1 MSFSYGFFNAQ
12 NLDRVYT
19 AEDFTA
25 YLTSLICNGILD
37 TYRQCFAPT
46 VKNLSV
52 TFGTG
57 KAWINGHYLISDTLH
72 TVDCASYVDESLDR
86 YVVIALFCDLSTR
99 TCGLRIQ
106 PGIAATEPVIPSF
119 TNNNVTTYL
128 TLAAVRLRA
137 GATELT
143 AEDVIDYRED
153 ESKCGYCKCILGK
166 CKVTEMLVKMTQL
179 KADMEALKAREDA
192 QDSKI
197 AELEEKLK
205 AFTSDVVAAGQCGED
220 VYYIRYADGH
230 VLLQGSG
237 TTYDYSDE
245 STPKSVFYD
254 MPEIKSVV
262 VQEGI
267 TKLGNALF
275 YRCQNMQTISLPT
288 TLTELG
294 YRTFAQGSGEYQ
306 SCGGLTEL
314 TLPSGMQ
321 KLGGNALRQTNITE
335 LIIPARVSVIED
347 YFLSKCT
354 KLKTVRAESSV
365 LGSFMFVQCTAL
377 ESLTISTNCKTF
389 GSNMLTYCESL
400 TTITYEGTK
409 EQWNAIT
416 KPTNWMTSDA
426 KVNYHNGYLQRINCI
441 DGSFVWDS
449 EDMDWKEETA

>member
-25 YLTSLICNGILD
+25 YLSSLICNGILD
-37 TYRQCFAPT
+37 TYRQCFAPI

-166 CKVTEMLVKMTQL
+166 CRVTEMLAEMAKTNATLDELQKRLDAMNSQISGISQTRHYCHS
-179 KADMEALKAREDA
+179 ALLRNGGILCLDI
-192 QDSKI
+192 D
-197 AELEEKLK
+197 L
-205 AFTSDVVAAGQCGED
+205 
-220 VYYIRYADGH
+220 R
-230 VLLQGSG
+230 VLSG
-237 TTYDYSDE
+237 D
-245 STPKSVFYD
+245 F
-254 MPEIKSVV
+254 
-262 VQEGI
+262 
-267 TKLGNALF
+267 
-275 YRCQNMQTISLPT
+275 R
-288 TLTELG
+288 
-294 YRTFAQGSGEYQ
+294 
-306 SCGGLTEL
+306 
-314 TLPSGMQ
+314 
-321 KLGGNALRQTNITE
+321 
-335 LIIPARVSVIED
+335 
-347 YFLSKCT
+347 
-354 KLKTVRAESSV
+354 
-365 LGSFMFVQCTAL
+365 
-377 ESLTISTNCKTF
+377 
-389 GSNMLTYCESL
+389 
-400 TTITYEGTK
+400 
-409 EQWNAIT
+409 
-416 KPTNWMTSDA
+416 
-426 KVNYHNGYLQRINCI
+426 HLQRNGFPLRDCGICC
-441 DGSFVWDS
+441 GL
-449 EDMDWKEETA
+449 